1 MDDLVQK
8 AEAILAAAKA
18 YKGDRQERYELMK
31 KLDVM
36 YLDLEDPV
44 DGLMRQWTFVSFAV
58 PNNPPLSRL
67 PKDLL
72 TVREFDANFPS
83 YR

>member
-1 MDDLVQK
+1 MDTDLVQK

-44 DGLMRQWTFVSFAV
+44 DGLMRQWTFVSLPRLISIPSQTL
-58 PNNPPLSRL
+58 PNKSHHTP
-67 PKDLL
+67 
-72 TVREFDANFPS
+72 
-83 YR
+83 

>member
-1 MDDLVQK
+1 MQK

-44 DGLMRQWTFVSFAV
+44 DGLMRQWTFVSYTL
-58 PNNPPLSRL
+58 PITPLIKSSSRPRQL
-67 PKDLL
+67 
-72 TVREFDANFPS
+72 RED
-83 YR
+83 R